1 MNYYFD
7 TSALV
12 KHFHQEEGTLKVTK
26 LIRNKDH
33 QIYLLD
39 IAPIELL
46 SAVYR
51 RYRNREITN
60 KELDTV
66 LMGIEREL
74 KRFNI
79 EPLDNLIIEES
90 IKLFKQFGRKYGLR
104 TLDSL
109 HIACFNLIEAANLQ
123 IVSSD
128 NTMCEIAGELGFV
141 YINPSNS

>member
-12 KHFHQEEGTLKVTK
+12 KHFHQEEGTDKITN

-33 QIYLLD
+33 QIILLD

-51 RYRNREITN
+51 RYRNQEITN
-60 KELDTV
+60 EELDTV
-66 LMGIEREL
+66 LTGIKHEL
-74 KRFNI
+74 RRFKI

-90 IKLFKQFGRKYGLR
+90 MKLFNQFGKKYGLR

-109 HIACFNLIEAANLQ
+109 HIACFNLIETENLQ

-128 NTMCEIAGELGFV
+128 NIMCEIAAELGFV
-141 YINPSNS
+141 YFNPIMP